1 MQQSGPE
8 AGLHTTDTPEG
19 LAVRLL
25 QARTP
30 DAVAGALCEYLAAEG
45 VQAAVLWS
53 ATWPADLRAHPPA
66 HAAAPLLEA
75 VRDTVAAH
83 RMGQPGHPD
92 LQMLCDDGE
101 HMVALL
107 HCLRGR
113 ADPATL
119 AAAGARMAETLG
131 MQQLHDTVARLEQS
145 EKLQRALYAIADLA
159 SSDLD
164 MPAMLREIHRIVAE
178 LMYAE
183 NFYLA
188 LHDRERQTLR
198 FLYFVDTVE
207 TDPPAQD
214 QEIPLS
220 VLERGLTWY
229 VIHDAKPLMGTVDEL
244 RQQVS
249 GPLHLHGAD
258 SYDWLGVPLMRNGR
272 VHGVMVVQTYIPGM
286 RYTRAEMAL
295 LSFVAEHVLTALE
308 RKQRHADLEQRVR
321 ERTAQLDLAITEL
334 RREVAERERGE
345 QLQAA
350 LYRIAALASTDES
363 TERFYRH
370 VHSIVGELINA
381 RNFYIALLSDDRSQ
395 VHFPY
400 VVDEHGAQWES
411 RPFGRGLTEYVVRCG
426 TPQLVDMAR
435 AAQLAQAGEID
446 DYIVGEPSLMWLG
459 APLFGEDEV
468 IGVVAVQTYSP
479 DVRYDERDA
488 ELLRFVSYQ
497 IASSLQRRRAA
508 ELLVRAN
515 MELERRVEERT
526 RELRAEIEVRQQV
539 EAMLKHQVL
548 HDPLTGLP
556 NRVYMRERIERALA
570 AVRRDRNYR
579 FGVLYLDVDRFKLV
593 NDTLGHLAGDQV
605 LQEVA
610 RRLCRSVR
618 EPDVVAR
625 LSGDEFAIL
634 LEHVQIPETA
644 TKVAQRV
651 IQTMAKPMEVAGQT
665 IQVGASIGMAMG
677 DHRHATV
684 DDVLRDADTALYRAK
699 TTGRNRLVLFDEQ
712 LHQAAMNVLELEQDL
727 REAVAHEEFVP
738 FFQPLVRL
746 EDGAVVGYEALL
758 RWRHPRHGLLAP
770 GAFLTTAEDSGLIEQ
785 IDWQMF
791 RAALAHARG
800 FLREEQFL
808 TINVSPRLFQYEDL
822 DQRLLGLTTETGFP
836 PAQLRIEVTEG
847 TLLGDPTAVAVVLER
862 LRAACIEAALD
873 DFGTGY
879 SSLSHV
885 HLFPLKMIKIDR
897 SFVEAVSAKD
907 NTRSN
912 AVIGAILALAR
923 SLGLEVVAEGIETEA
938 QRRALQEMGCPYGQG
953 YLFARPGPADRWL
966 PA

>member
-1 MQQSGPE
+1 MQQSGAEAGSRTTAPE
-8 AGLHTTDTPEG
+8 A

-25 QARTP
+25 QAATP
-30 DAVAGALCEYLAAEG
+30 EAVAEVLCARLAEQGIEG
-45 VQAAVLWS
+45 TVLWS
-53 ATWPADLRAHPPA
+53 AAWPGDIRAHPPA
-66 HAAAPLLEA
+66 RATSALFDAACGAI
-75 VRDTVAAH
+75 AAH
-83 RMGQPGHPD
+83 RTRHAPPAD
-92 LQMLCDDGE
+92 LHVLSDDGE
-101 HMVALL
+101 HVAALL
-107 HCLRGR
+107 HCAGGQP
-113 ADPATL
+113 DPATI
-119 AAAGARMAETLG
+119 AAAGMRMAETLA

-159 SSDLD
+159 GSDLD
-164 MPAMLREIHRIVAE
+164 MPAMLRELHRIVSD

-183 NFYLA
+183 NFFLA
-188 LHDRERQTLR
+188 LYDRERDSVR
-198 FLYFVDTVE
+198 FLYFVDTVDPE
-207 TDPPAQD
+207 PPAQD
-214 QEIPLS
+214 EEFPLS
-220 VLERGLTWY
+220 RFEHSLSWY
-229 VIHDAKPLMGTVDEL
+229 VIRDAKPLMGTTEEL
-244 RQQVS
+244 RRQVS
-249 GPLHLHGAD
+249 GPLQLHGAD

-515 MELERRVEERT
+515 AELERRVEERT

-610 RRLCRSVR
+610 RRLSRSVR

-651 IQTMAKPMEVAGQT
+651 IQAMAKPMEVVGQT

-677 DHRHATV
+677 DHRYATV

-727 REAVAHEEFVP
+727 RRAITHDEFLP
-738 FFQPLVRL
+738 YFQPLVRL

-758 RWRHPRHGLLAP
+758 RWRHPRRGLLAP
-770 GAFLTTAEDSGLIEQ
+770 GEFLATAEDSGLIEQ
-785 IDWQMF
+785 IDWRMF
-791 RAALAHARG
+791 RLSMVHSRS
-800 FLREEQFL
+800 FLHPDQFL
-808 TINVSPRLFQYEDL
+808 TINVSPRLFQYGDL
-822 DQRLLGLTTETGFP
+822 DQRLLALTSETGFP
-836 PAQLRIEVTEG
+836 ASQLRIEVTEG
-847 TLLGDPTAVAVVLER
+847 TLLGDPATVAVVLER

-879 SSLSHV
+879 SSLGHV

-953 YLFARPGPADRWL
+953 YLFARPGPGEQWR